1 VLASR
6 KITILSLDPGTKNY
20 GYSVI
25 EFDASSKIRLKKAGR
40 LFSTIHKLNQDLMS
54 QISEYSSAIH
64 RLIDEHSVRLI
75 IAERYMSRRM
85 GGTTIE
91 CVNAM
96 LGVLMEI
103 CESRGLRLKLIPA
116 SQWKN
121 DVERQREGQLPE
133 LYQEGKANKITP
145 HTIDAVMIGL
155 YGRSSALGINA
166 FKGVRTEGFINAL
179 LKTGIEDI
187 GSPIVNIKKKRKRR
201 AKN

>member
-1 VLASR
+1 MLASR

-25 EFDASSKIRLKKAGR
+25 EFDSSPRIRLKKAGR
-40 LFSTIHKLNQDLMS
+40 LFSTVYRLNQNLMV
-54 QISEYSSAIH
+54 QIAEYSAAIH

-96 LGVLMEI
+96 LGVIMEI
-103 CESRGLRLKLIPA
+103 CESRGVRLKLIPA

-121 DVERQREGQLPE
+121 EVERQTEGLLPS

-155 YGRSSALGINA
+155 YGRSAALGVKA
-166 FKGVRTEGFINAL
+166 FQGVRADRLVQAI

-187 GSPIVNIKKKRKRR
+187 GEPIIEIKKKRKRH
-201 AKN
+201 AKK

>member
-1 VLASR
+1 VLAPK
-6 KITILSLDPGTKNY
+6 KISLLSLDPGTKNY

-25 EFDASSKIRLKKAGR
+25 EFDSTNKIRLKKAGR
-40 LFSTIHKLNQDLMS
+40 LFSTVHKLNQDLMG
-54 QISEYSSAIH
+54 QIDRYSSAIH
-64 RLIDEHSVRLI
+64 KLIDDHSVKLI

-103 CESRGLRLKLIPA
+103 ASSRKLRLKLIPA

-121 DVERQREGQLPE
+121 EVERQRNGQLDE
-133 LYQEGKANKITP
+133 LYAGGKAEKITP

-155 YGRSSALGINA
+155 YGRSAALGIKA
-166 FKGVRTEGFINAL
+166 FTGVRTDRFIEAIL
-179 LKTGIEDI
+179 EAGIQDI
-187 GSPIVNIKKKRKRR
+187 GDPIVEPKKKRKRR
-201 AKN
+201 ARK